1 MFQQHHIDKIGNI
14 LKENVRKQFLEI
26 TKVLKESYEEN
37 PYIRTAE
44 VYVDG
49 ENVKI
54 KLNLTFEPVDAEE
67 QNIVNLFEVGGVI
80 YKDND
85 GEKELIEING
95 GYYIRNAFGA
105 FPK

>member
-1 MFQQHHIDKIGNI
+1 MFQQYHVDKIKNV
-14 LKENVRKQFLEI
+14 LKENVRKQFLES
-26 TKVLKESYEEN
+26 TKILKESYEEN

-54 KLNLTFEPVDAEE
+54 KLNLTFEPVDDK
-67 QNIVNLFEVGGVI
+67 QPLPLLFEKGGVI

-85 GEKELIEING
+85 GEKELIEINA
-95 GYYIRNAFGA
+95 GYYIRRAFDA
-105 FPK
+105 FPR